1 MLENIDKC
9 QGDLFKL
16 LEEYQNTI
24 KRIEENGAYKV
35 GKSLG
40 YMGSMLAEK
49 IEEKVEAQRAN
60 TAKRLADSNKKD
72 GFEGLQDR
80 IRYNVSSPTSI
91 ERYVREN
98 MGLDQNGIKITL
110 DVFSELGV
118 KDIKDII
125 KNDVTRDDIL
135 QRYKI
140 HFSNPDNVI
149 TGKLYDNI
157 KAMEGNF
164 KNIKQEVRKNEELRI
179 KNPSAPSY
187 PQKLEALIPQQ
198 EKLKKD
204 IEEEKINVDKQIE
217 DYVEKD
223 YGSKIDGIIRASN
236 EEVEKEKKKEEERER
251 KRAEEDE
258 KARQRAEEKK

>member
-1 MLENIDKC
+1 
-9 QGDLFKL
+9 
-16 LEEYQNTI
+16 
-24 KRIEENGAYKV
+24 
-35 GKSLG
+35 
-40 YMGSMLAEK
+40 
-49 IEEKVEAQRAN
+49 
-60 TAKRLADSNKKD
+60 
-72 GFEGLQDR
+72 
-80 IRYNVSSPTSI
+80 
-91 ERYVREN
+91 

-236 EEVEKEKKKEEERER
+236 EVEKEKKKKKNVKEKELKKMR
-251 KRAEEDE
+251 KQDKEL
-258 KARQRAEEKK
+258 KKKVKKIKEIDY